1 MTDLQSELAMLTKV
15 LDGEK
20 EKANN
25 LQISFL
31 EVMELKQ
38 HEVSRVL
45 HFQLNGK
52 GTSSWIVLCTLFSPL
67 SPLPS
72 LPSALSPPSPLSPPL
87 SSPPLLGEQS
97 PAAAV
102 NCREADI

>member
-15 LDGEK
+15 LEGEK

-38 HEVSRVL
+38 HEVS
-45 HFQLNGK
+45 
-52 GTSSWIVLCTLFSPL
+52 
-67 SPLPS
+67 
-72 LPSALSPPSPLSPPL
+72 
-87 SSPPLLGEQS
+87 
-97 PAAAV
+97 
-102 NCREADI
+102 

>member
-15 LDGEK
+15 LEGEK

-45 HFQLNGK
+45 HFQSRMGRGSHLA
-52 GTSSWIVLCTLFSPL
+52 SLCCAHCF
-67 SPLPS
+67 LP
-72 LPSALSPPSPLSPPL
+72 SPPL
-87 SSPPLLGEQS
+87 SSPLLLGEQS

-102 NCREADI
+102 NCGEADV